1 MGAILIHNDL
11 IYIPLS
17 MLSEGH
23 SSRRKQGSTP
33 MQWDDGIKTQR
44 RSIPWT
50 HSETQQE
57 HDIAVTSR

>member
-23 SSRRKQGSTP
+23 SSRRKQGKTRQYPHAMGRWYKDTKEVNSMDTFRNST
-33 MQWDDGIKTQR
+33 GT
-44 RSIPWT
+44 
-50 HSETQQE
+50 
-57 HDIAVTSR
+57 